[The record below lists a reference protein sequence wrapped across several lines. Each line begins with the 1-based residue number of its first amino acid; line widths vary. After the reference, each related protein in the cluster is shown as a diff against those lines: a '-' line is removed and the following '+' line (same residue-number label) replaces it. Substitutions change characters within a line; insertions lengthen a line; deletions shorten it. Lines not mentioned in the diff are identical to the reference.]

1 MRRPI
6 PLVLALLLVASTF
19 ALVGCQQLSPEEEV
33 AQKRSLYTVE
43 LNSWF
48 VKEPPPEEIVEE
60 AVEETVEEI
69 EEEQLEATTPADEVE
84 IVEPEEPEP
93 RTIFF
98 DLIVLWDGRGEPLPG
113 ITVEVS
119 HMGADGEE
127 KGSWLEWLEIPKIV
141 KGSTEQVSFEREGVL
156 FEEGDQFAVTLES
169 HVPPEER
176 DRYREFA
183 MAGE

>member
-1 MRRPI
+1 MRRTLF
-6 PLVLALLLVASTF
+6 LVPALFLVVSTF
-19 ALVGCQQLSPEEEV
+19 ALVGCQQLTPEEEV
-33 AQKRSLYTVE
+33 AQKRSQYTVE

-60 AVEETVEEI
+60 AVEETAEEI
-69 EEEQLEATTPADEVE
+69 QEEQLEETTPADEVE

-93 RTIFF
+93 QTIFF

-119 HMGADGEE
+119 HVGADGEE
-127 KGSWLEWLEIPKIV
+127 KGSWPEWLEIPDIV
-141 KGSTEQVSFEREGVL
+141 KGSTKQVSFEREGVI

-169 HVPPEER
+169 SVPPEER

-183 MAGE
+183 TAGE